1 MFEKWFSRRRTYT
14 AVPGFEKAVGFINYL
29 TDRQI
34 IDTLV
39 QVGDSPSLP
48 ADKLKLPVTP
58 YTKRLDPAVLSQAI
72 TCFTPA
78 PGGQQLAGYE
88 NIVRRSRYFI
98 MPGTGNHSAERA
110 ASLQQMGLTFFE
122 GKLESEQPGNA
133 VIIGGADVD
142 YAPCSSLPRRIV
154 ALMHV
159 FNEEDILGET
169 IRFLLD
175 QGLHV
180 HIIDNWSTDGS
191 WEIAGN
197 FPEDRVSRERF
208 PEEGPTGHYEW
219 FKQLEY
225 SELLAEKMPFDWF
238 IHYDADEFRYAPWKG
253 ITLQN
258 AISFID
264 RLGYNAID
272 FTVLDFRYTE
282 DNDQVREGFER
293 QNTWFEFG
301 KRPGHFLQ
309 AKGWKKQPVRV
320 DLKNGGGHNVQFPGR
335 KLYPIKFLNKH
346 YSLRSREQAEKKL
359 VQHRLPR
366 VQKELAER
374 SWHSHI
380 NTLISQQAEGWK
392 KEDLIEW
399 TEGRFDSDY
408 LLERISGVGILKP

>member
-1 MFEKWFSRRRTYT
+1 
-14 AVPGFEKAVGFINYL
+14 
-29 TDRQI
+29 
-34 IDTLV
+34 
-39 QVGDSPSLP
+39 
-48 ADKLKLPVTP
+48 
-58 YTKRLDPAVLSQAI
+58 
-72 TCFTPA
+72 
-78 PGGQQLAGYE
+78 
-88 NIVRRSRYFI
+88 
-98 MPGTGNHSAERA
+98 
-110 ASLQQMGLTFFE
+110 
-122 GKLESEQPGNA
+122 
-133 VIIGGADVD
+133 
-142 YAPCSSLPRRIV
+142 
-154 ALMHV
+154 
-159 FNEEDILGET
+159 
-169 IRFLLD
+169 
-175 QGLHV
+175 
-180 HIIDNWSTDGS
+180 
-191 WEIAGN
+191 
-197 FPEDRVSRERF
+197 
-208 PEEGPTGHYEW
+208 
-219 FKQLEY
+219 
-225 SELLAEKMPFDWF
+225 MPFDWF